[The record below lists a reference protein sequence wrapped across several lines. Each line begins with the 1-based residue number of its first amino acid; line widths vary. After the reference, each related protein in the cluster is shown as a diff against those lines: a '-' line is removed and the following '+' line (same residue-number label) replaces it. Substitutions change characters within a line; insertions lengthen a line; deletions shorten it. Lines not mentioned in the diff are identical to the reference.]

1 MKIAYLAPEFYPP
14 WGGVGTYSVNLVKE
28 LSKFRNMDI
37 HVFTPERGKDYNKK
51 DIEKFFG
58 NRITIHNISKANDTF
73 MYNFYF
79 QYALLKKFKEYY
91 RKHKYD
97 LVHSANLV
105 HMPDIFLKFG
115 KQPYPSVVTG
125 HTTIRGQV
133 AGFLQSNKNFFKM
146 APSEKGSIV
155 LYPLINQLEKIYLK
169 NTPNLISPSKKF
181 AKIFKEKGYKG
192 RIEVINYG
200 IDTDL
205 FNYKK
210 IRNPYEKFPQFKNID
225 KTKILYAGRLIS
237 QKGIDIFVRLM
248 HELIEEKRNVHFI
261 IAGQGDEKNLFRLIR
276 DYNIPKESY
285 TFLGFVQNHDLPGL
299 YKLSDIFVLP
309 SYYENFPIS
318 LMEAMSMRCVCIAT
332 DVGAVTELIE
342 DSRNGIV
349 AEAGDLLS
357 IKRSIYKLIDNT
369 TLRIRLAKKGENKI
383 KKELTNKQMAH
394 KTKKFYNEMIK

>member
-28 LSKFRNMDI
+28 LSKFKGMDI
-37 HVFTPERGKDYNKK
+37 HVFTPERGKGYDKK
-51 DIEKFFG
+51 GIEKFFG

-79 QYALLKKFKEYY
+79 QYALFKKFKEYY
-91 RKHKYD
+91 REHKYD
-97 LVHSANLV
+97 LIHSANLV

-115 KQPYPSVVTG
+115 KQTYPSVVTG
-125 HTTIRGQV
+125 HTTIKGQV
-133 AGFLQSNKNFFKM
+133 AGSLQSNKNFLKM

-169 NTPNLISPSKKF
+169 NTPNLISPSRKF
-181 AKIFKEKGYKG
+181 AEIFKEKEYKG

-200 IDTDL
+200 IDINL

-210 IRNPYEKFPQFKNID
+210 IRNPYDKFSQFKNMN

-237 QKGIDIFVRLM
+237 QKGINIFVKLM
-248 HELIEEKRNVHFI
+248 HEFKENKKVHFI
-261 IAGQGDEKNLFRLIR
+261 IAGHGDEKNFFKLIKE
-276 DYNIPKESY
+276 YQIPEDMY
-285 TFLGFVQNHDLPGL
+285 TFLGFVQNHHLPGL

-318 LMEAMSMRCVCIAT
+318 IMEAMSMGCICIAT
-332 DVGAVTELIE
+332 NVGAVGELINAKSDGFIVTNNDALE
-342 DSRNGIV
+342 FKKHILSTINNKSLRQKISRNAI
-349 AEAGDLLS
+349 
-357 IKRSIYKLIDNT
+357 
-369 TLRIRLAKKGENKI
+369 NKI
-383 KKELTNKQMAH
+383 TGKFSSNLMAR
-394 KTKKFYNEMIK
+394 KTYKFYRGILK